1 MKIKRYTAVTMRA
14 ALALVRAEQGPDA
27 VILSSRR
34 GEDGIEVI
42 AAVDYDEAL
51 FVAATRQPAPATQTG
66 PAAET
71 STAEVAAA
79 PAPAHANQ
87 PAAAAARTP
96 ARTSAAAPER
106 VPAVAPA
113 TAAAPTTARARAGAA
128 TVPVPAP
135 GVPAASVGRV
145 SPAPAVMR
153 PDLGYVAMQREL
165 RDLRQLM
172 ETGLAG
178 MSWND
183 KRLREPL
190 KARILEELS
199 AMDIAPDVATALA
212 DLAPRR
218 TTLENPSHIPLALLA
233 KHLPIVDDLSDIS
246 GGIMAVV
253 GPTGAGKTTTIAKL
267 AARWCMR
274 HGSQDLALVSTDG
287 YRIGARDQLL
297 TYARILGVPMHAA
310 NSGKDLVRVLDKLKS
325 KKLILIDTAGM
336 GPHDVRLSEQ
346 LAALQLGAARA
357 RVLLALP
364 AQGEGHALEEI
375 VQAFA
380 PLTPVAC
387 ILTKVDEAASLGAVI
402 STTLRHKLKIAYVC
416 DGQRVPDDLHAAH
429 RKRVWLVRAAL
440 QMKKS
445 NSPTRDEA
453 HLIRN
458 FGRAAA
464 HA

>member
-1 MKIKRYTAVTMRA
+1 MKIKRYTAVSMRA

-51 FVAATRQPAPATQTG
+51 FIAATRQPTGATQTT

-71 STAEVAAA
+71 SAAEFSAA
-79 PAPAHANQ
+79 PAPSRAVE
-87 PAAAAARTP
+87 PAPVVARTP
-96 ARTSAAAPER
+96 ARTSAAAPQ
-106 VPAVAPA
+106 PAAVIAPA
-113 TAAAPTTARARAGAA
+113 AAAAPPPPRSRGAVA
-128 TVPVPAP
+128 ALPASAP
-135 GVPAASVGRV
+135 AVPAASAGRGRA
-145 SPAPAVMR
+145 APAVMR

-178 MSWND
+178 MTWND

-199 AMDIAPDVATALA
+199 AMDIAPDVAMALA

-233 KHLPIVDDLSDIS
+233 KHLPIVEDLSGIS
-246 GGIMAVV
+246 GGVMAVV

-274 HGSQDLALVSTDG
+274 HGSQDLALVSTDS

-310 NSGKDLVRVLDKLKS
+310 NSGKELARVLEKLKS

-357 RVLLALP
+357 RILLALP
-364 AQGEGHALEEI
+364 AQGEAHALEEI

-416 DGQRVPDDLHAAH
+416 DGQQVPEDLHAAH
-429 RKRVWLVRAAL
+429 RKRVWLVRTAL
-440 QMKKS
+440 QMKESKA
-445 NSPTRDEA
+445 PVRDEA
-453 HLIRN
+453 YLIRN